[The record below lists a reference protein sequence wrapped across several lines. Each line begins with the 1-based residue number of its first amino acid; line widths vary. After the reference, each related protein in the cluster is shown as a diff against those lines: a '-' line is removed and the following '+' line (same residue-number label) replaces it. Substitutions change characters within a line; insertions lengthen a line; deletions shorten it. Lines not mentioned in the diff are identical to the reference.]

1 MYKNNTYIYLFLFPC
16 SFSSLFSL
24 FSNPSFNLGF
34 NSTSNNYYTIIINI
48 IILLD
53 AQTYK
58 LQYDAF
64 SFILVSLV
72 LIDHSQHVCS
82 FYDANEA
89 QEIEEISLLFFVY
102 NLSVTNPTPLKNNL
116 VLEI

>member
-1 MYKNNTYIYLFLFPC
+1 MHKHV
-16 SFSSLFSL
+16 
-24 FSNPSFNLGF
+24 
-34 NSTSNNYYTIIINI
+34 
-48 IILLD
+48 
-53 AQTYK
+53 K

-102 NLSVTNPTPLKNNL
+102 NLSATNPTLLKNNL